1 MFTVA
6 APPHM
11 NRMNIS
17 SSWEGCALPDPPAG
31 GGTGK
36 PGFPIPC
43 VRARPSRGRGCGET
57 RFPHTP
63 RRGPMFT
70 VAAPPHTN
78 RMRTGSS
85 WEGCALPNPPA
96 GGGVGKPGFPLP
108 LLQQPMFTL
117 ARSGTSRHVLDSA
130 RDSDP
135 VLGTETHVIG
145 DRPAPEPGIR
155 GLYHTLTLH
164 RGCIVGPKDWLRRCF
179 GHSGPGF
186 VAGAGSVPYAVCRV
200 PSFTPSPPSVDRDRR
215 LSRYSETPGIAA
227 TISMSARR
235 ASQAIRP
242 LTRCPCG
249 SAAQRRNEHTV
260 VPGRAV
266 PSHTLPQAGGW
277 GNPVSP
283 SPCLRARRGQS
294 AARRTPHLPIPLRA
308 GQALP
313 RAGAWGNLVSPHP
326 APRAYVHVRAR
337 FRGYYYDVRDGGK
350 RVSDTPAC
358 WLALRHWKALYPTTL
373 APGRKRRLDP
383 GGLRPPKPSR
393 GWGMGKPGFPI
404 SLRGGGVG
412 KPGFPTPLS
421 SRAYVHV
428 SPPCGSAAHRRDEHR
443 LFLGGLRPSKPS
455 RGRGRGETRFPHT
468 LSSESLCSR

>member
-1 MFTVA
+1 MNRMNISSSWEGCALPDPPAGGGMGKPGFPLPLLQQPMFTVA

-17 SSWEGCALPDPPAG
+17 SSWEGCALP
-31 GGTGK
+31 
-36 PGFPIPC
+36 
-43 VRARPSRGRGCGET
+43 
-57 RFPHTP
+57 
-63 RRGPMFT
+63 
-70 VAAPPHTN
+70 
-78 RMRTGSS
+78 
-85 WEGCALPNPPA
+85 NPPA
-96 GGGVGKPGFPLP
+96 GGGRGKPGFPLP
-108 LLQQPMFTL
+108 LLQQPMFTV

-179 GHSGPGF
+179 GHSGPSF

-266 PSHTLPQAGGW
+266 PSHTLPQAGEW
-277 GNPVSP
+277 GTQVSP
-283 SPCLRARRGQS
+283 SPCVRARRGQS
-294 AARRTPHLPIPLRA
+294 AARRTPHLPIPLPA

-313 RAGAWGNLVSPHP
+313 RAGAWGNPVSPHP

-337 FRGYYYDVRDGGK
+337 FRGYYYNARDGGK

-383 GGLRPPKPSR
+383 GGLRPLRPSR
-393 GWGMGKPGFPI
+393 GWGHGETRFPHI
-404 SLRGGGVG
+404 PAGRGRGETR
-412 KPGFPTPLS
+412 FPHTPL
-421 SRAYVHV
+421 YV
-428 SPPCGSAAHRRDEHR
+428 SPPCGSAAHRRNEHR

-468 LSSESLCSR
+468 PSSESLCSR

>member
-43 VRARPSRGRGCGET
+43 VRARPSRGRGGGET

-249 SAAQRRNEHTV
+249 SAAQRRNEHMGV
-260 VPGRAV
+260 LGRAV
-266 PSHTLPQAGGW
+266 PSQTLPG
-277 GNPVSP
+277 
-283 SPCLRARRGQS
+283 
-294 AARRTPHLPIPLRA
+294 
-308 GQALP
+308 
-313 RAGAWGNLVSPHP
+313 AGAWVRGPP
-326 APRAYVHVRAR
+326 ARVR
-337 FRGYYYDVRDGGK
+337 
-350 RVSDTPAC
+350 
-358 WLALRHWKALYPTTL
+358 
-373 APGRKRRLDP
+373 
-383 GGLRPPKPSR
+383 
-393 GWGMGKPGFPI
+393 
-404 SLRGGGVG
+404 
-412 KPGFPTPLS
+412 
-421 SRAYVHV
+421 
-428 SPPCGSAAHRRDEHR
+428 
-443 LFLGGLRPSKPS
+443 
-455 RGRGRGETRFPHT
+455 
-468 LSSESLCSR
+468 